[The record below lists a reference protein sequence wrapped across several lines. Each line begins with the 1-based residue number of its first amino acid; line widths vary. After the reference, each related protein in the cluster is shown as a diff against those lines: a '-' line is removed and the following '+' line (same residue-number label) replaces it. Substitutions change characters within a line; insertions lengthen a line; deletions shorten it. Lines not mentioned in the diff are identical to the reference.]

1 MWRRLVLGLWL
12 VFWGLCGGLRLHQA
26 LAQEFKLEISGPEV
40 IKIPVAVPEFEGP
53 LPLAHQLAIIAR
65 HDLDLQLIF
74 KVLGQG
80 FSFEEGETFQAL
92 GVQYLVKGRISQA
105 GRYVRTEFFLYDL
118 TAGGKL
124 LLARAY
130 RGPQS
135 AARYMVHR
143 FQDLVVQAITG
154 VPGVAYSRIAY
165 VQRGPKGDRLVV
177 EDFDG
182 YQRTVV
188 AAREGLILYPRFSPD
203 GRYLAFVSYRRGRP
217 EIDLLDLSTGRR
229 RVLCHFPGLNAY
241 PVWHPSGKR
250 LVVTLSKDGNPDL
263 YLIDLKGHVLRRLT
277 HGEGVNTGGSFSPD
291 GEELAFVSDRGG
303 SPQIYILNMLTGAI
317 RRLTFSGSYNTSPCW
332 SPKGDRIV
340 YAGMVHGRFALFTI
354 SPDGGNP
361 VQITTEGD
369 FEAPVFAPNGR
380 LILCQGRTAQGQGLY
395 LLLANGAARMLYQT
409 GKQLYFPAWAKL
421 P

>member
-1 MWRRLVLGLWL
+1 MKKILLVLIA
-12 VFWGLCGGLRLHQA
+12 VWGIFFLGQA
-26 LAQEFKLEISGPEV
+26 MVKAQEFKLEISGPEV
-40 IKIPVAVPEFEGP
+40 IKIPVAVPEFQGP
-53 LPLAHQLAIIAR
+53 LPLAHQLVLVAR
-65 HDLDLQLIF
+65 HDLELQLIF
-74 KVLGQG
+74 NVLGQG
-80 FSFEEGETFQAL
+80 ITSPEGEAFQAL
-92 GVQYLVKGRISQA
+92 GVQYLVKGRVFQA

-118 TAGGKL
+118 TNQGKL

-154 VPGVAYSRIAY
+154 VPGVAYSRVAY
-165 VQRGPKGDRLVV
+165 VKRQGQGDRLLVM
-177 EDFDG
+177 DFDG
-182 YQRTVV
+182 FHQTVV
-188 AAREGLILYPRFSPD
+188 AQREGLILYPRFSPD
-203 GRYLAFVSYRRGRP
+203 GRYLAFVSYRKGGP
-217 EIDLLDLSTGRR
+217 EIDLLDLTTGKR

-263 YLIDLKGHVLRRLT
+263 YLIDLKGHILRRLT

-317 RRLTFSGSYNTSPCW
+317 RRLTFKGSYNTSPCW
-332 SPKGDRIV
+332 SPTGDRIV
-340 YAGMVHGRFALFTI
+340 YAGMVQGHFALFTI
-354 SPDGGNP
+354 SPEGGDP
-361 VQITTEGD
+361 VQITSDGD
-369 FEAPVFAPNGR
+369 FEAPVFSPNGR
-380 LILCQGRTAQGQGLY
+380 LILCQGRSSKGQGLY
-395 LLLANGAARMLYQT
+395 LMLANGAAQMLYQP
-409 GKQLYFPAWAKL
+409 GQGLYFPAWARL